1 MIVETTYLFLRDEL
15 KNPTIIVGFLHNRKK
30 SIMEEKYKRLFIK
43 KDIHVLKSGMYSN
56 VVDNDTK
63 IVYTVLITQNFV
75 VH

>member
-15 KNPTIIVGFLHNRKK
+15 K
-30 SIMEEKYKRLFIK
+30 
-43 KDIHVLKSGMYSN
+43 KDIHVLKSVIYSN

-63 IVYTVLITQNFV
+63 IVDTVLITQNFV